1 MLIDKTPG
9 INVMFEFNSNY
20 TIRKPLDIKQ
30 LLDKPEREKHGF
42 YWELNPIFIKQTR
55 KYKTDAKFFGFY
67 ISSQEEAGVSLALF
81 NRAFYLAFIE
91 LFKSWE
97 KHEDSY
103 KRIDPNI
110 LSRIDSIR
118 WDGFYENLKDS
129 FNIYYLPFKKFLASK
144 RPEKCWVSFSDHSFS
159 PNDPIYSDFLCGIQ
173 SVDLSTIGSFIES
186 KTWESAIKEG
196 PLANPEILITERF
209 FQTFPGSIKFAPET
223 ISKRFDVDDLEELH
237 KYGII

>member
-1 MLIDKTPG
+1 MIIDKTPG
-9 INVMFEFNSNY
+9 INTKFEFNSNY

-30 LLDKPEREKHGF
+30 LFDNPERVKHGF

-55 KYKTDAKFFGFY
+55 KYKTDSDFSGFY
-67 ISSQEEAGVSLALF
+67 ISSQEEAGISLAIF
-81 NRAFYLAFIE
+81 NRAFYLAFLK

-97 KHEDSY
+97 IYEDSLI
-103 KRIDPNI
+103 KIDPHF
-110 LSRIDSIR
+110 STQIDRRR
-118 WDGFYENLKDS
+118 WERFYENLKDS

-173 SVDLSTIGSFIES
+173 SVDLSSIGSFIES
-186 KTWESAIKEG
+186 KTWECAIKEG
-196 PLANPEILITERF
+196 PLTNPEMSITERF

-223 ISKRFDVDDLEELH
+223 ISKRFDVEDLGELH

>member
-1 MLIDKTPG
+1 MILDKTPG
-9 INVMFEFNSNY
+9 IGIRFEFNSNY
-20 TIRKPLDIKQ
+20 TIRKSLDIKQ

-42 YWELNPIFIKQTR
+42 YWELNPLFIKQTR

-97 KHEDSY
+97 KQEDSY
-103 KRIDPNI
+103 KKIDPNI
-110 LSRIDSIR
+110 LSRIDSVR

-186 KTWESAIKEG
+186 KTWELAIKEG

-223 ISKRFDVDDLEELH
+223 ISKRFDVDDLGELH

>member
-1 MLIDKTPG
+1 MILDKTPG
-9 INVMFEFNSNY
+9 IGIRFEFNSNY
-20 TIRKPLDIKQ
+20 TIRNPLDIKQ
-30 LLDKPEREKHGF
+30 LFDNPERTKYGF

-55 KYKTDAKFFGFY
+55 KYKTESNFFGFY
-67 ISSQEEAGVSLALF
+67 ISSQEEAGISLALF

-91 LFKSWE
+91 VFKAWE
-97 KHEDSY
+97 ISEGYLIKIDS
-103 KRIDPNI
+103 DFS
-110 LSRIDSIR
+110 SRIDRLR
-118 WDGFYENLKDS
+118 WEGFYENLKDS

-196 PLANPEILITERF
+196 PLANPEISITERF

-223 ISKRFDVDDLEELH
+223 ISKRFDVDDLGELH